1 MVETELPPAFKKII
15 FHGNNLYAC
24 VTKDKDMNL
33 TLIEKTVKVQNQ
45 EYLVKLKLASEI
57 DFSNL
62 TIADSESQEIKH
74 IIEKLIRFII
84 MRNPNVIKFK
94 DGTMVDISTT
104 KAVQSVNEGGPNEKN
119 LEQIYRG
126 YMTSVQ
132 ITENG
137 FFMRINDV
145 NKIIS
150 GKSALRKI
158 VEIRNES
165 NYSSSKELHD
175 KINEYFMEH
184 RTVLA
189 KYGNLRTYRVS
200 NINFDK
206 TPKNTCI
213 KIKQKDGS
221 ESSLDLVNYYKSQ
234 YSIKIKDENQP
245 LIEVERL
252 PKKSGNNTNEI
263 KEKEIIY
270 LVPELVYLT
279 GLEHGTNSS
288 DNTTRQKITTKTKL
302 LLK

>member
-1 MVETELPPAFKKII
+1 MQSKKDFGSKAIDMKAINTFNYPLFPKKNPNLRRDQQTSVITNLFPIVYIDSFHKLYNYSIEILPTISDDNYPLKRVIYNMLEAELPSAFKKII

-24 VTKDKDMNL
+24 VTQEKDMNL
-33 TLIEKTVKVQNQ
+33 TMIEKTVKVQNQ
-45 EYLVKLKLASEI
+45 EYLVKIKLASEI

-62 TIADSESQEIKH
+62 TIADNESQEIKH

-104 KAVQSVNEGGPNEKN
+104 KAIQNVNEGGPNEKN

-158 VEIRNES
+158 LELRNES
-165 NYSSSKELHD
+165 NFSSSKELHD

-213 KIKQKDGS
+213 KIKQKDG
-221 ESSLDLVNYYKSQ
+221 
-234 YSIKIKDENQP
+234 
-245 LIEVERL
+245 
-252 PKKSGNNTNEI
+252 
-263 KEKEIIY
+263 
-270 LVPELVYLT
+270 
-279 GLEHGTNSS
+279 
-288 DNTTRQKITTKTKL
+288 TTTH
-302 LLK
+302 